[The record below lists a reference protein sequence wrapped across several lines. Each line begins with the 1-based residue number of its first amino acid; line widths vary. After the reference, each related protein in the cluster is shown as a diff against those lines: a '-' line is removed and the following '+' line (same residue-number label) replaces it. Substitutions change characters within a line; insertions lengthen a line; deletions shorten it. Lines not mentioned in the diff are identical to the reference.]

1 MGIVL
6 IPHPSKKEGLQ
17 QVFREK
23 QAKPTRT
30 LNMASTTDLIAQNT
44 TRA

>member
-6 IPHPSKKEGLQ
+6 IPHPPKKEDLQ

-30 LNMASTTDLIAQNT
+30 LNMASTTQTL
-44 TRA
+44 